1 MRAGQPVVKLLE
13 SLARIPTNW
22 TQHRQN
28 AIPGGSGFTT
38 KKGKDTLKVEVAV
51 TDVSPSHKE
60 LTIEVHADEVKAEF
74 EKTYLAYSRH
84 VKVPGFRPGRVPR
97 SVIRQ
102 RFSKDIRGE
111 VLSNLLP
118 HALSHAIQDHDIRA
132 VGEPDI
138 NPEEISIAEGEP
150 LRFKAG
156 IEVVPD
162 FELRDHKGVKLTRRV
177 VEVTD
182 EDVNK
187 LIDYWRESSAEFAPV
202 ENRPSQKGDF
212 VSVNLVGKF
221 IDPVENPAEAPED
234 LKSDDVEIE
243 IGGQGVQEDF
253 NTALTGVTAGDVRE
267 FRVAYPADFTSKG
280 LAGKT
285 LDFTATVI
293 AVRIKELP
301 ELTDEMAKEFG
312 PYESLEDM
320 RLKVRENL
328 IKQSDTRADNRLR
341 EDLMTSVITEYN
353 FEIPAKIL
361 KKQRESR
368 SQQFIHRVIN
378 SGLPME
384 QLMNIDIKKE
394 LKRIER
400 QVERELRASIV
411 FERIADKEGL
421 TVTEPEIRAEIAER
435 AAAAGISET
444 EMIERLTKD
453 DALSSIEY
461 SVLHSKTLEHL
472 LAATEITT
480 EKVTAEEAAKYDE
493 IADEIATEDEPDE
506 LTNDLER
513 ISDAPEAT
521 EADKSAE

>member
-1 MRAGQPVVKLLE
+1 MKL
-13 SLARIPTNW
+13 
-22 TQHRQN
+22 
-28 AIPGGSGFTT
+28 
-38 KKGKDTLKVEVAV
+38 EVAV

-74 EKTYLAYSRH
+74 EKTYLAYTRH

-97 SVIRQ
+97 SVIKQ

-118 HALSHAIQDHDIRA
+118 HALSHAIQDHNIRA

-138 NPEEISIAEGEP
+138 NPDEITIGDGEP

-156 IEVVPD
+156 IDVVPD
-162 FELRDHKGVKLTRRV
+162 FEIHDHKGVKLTRRV
-177 VEVTD
+177 VRVTD

-202 ENRPSQKGDF
+202 ENRPSQNGDF

-221 IDPVENPAEAPED
+221 IDPVEDPEAEAPAEAPED

-243 IGGQGVQEDF
+243 IGGQGVQDDF
-253 NTALTGVTAGDVRE
+253 NTALTGVIAGDTRE
-267 FRVAYPADFTSKG
+267 FRVAYPADFTSTG

-285 LDFTATVI
+285 LDFTASVI

-301 ELTDEMAKEFG
+301 ELTDEIAKEFG
-312 PYESLEDM
+312 PYDGIEDM
-320 RLKVRENL
+320 RAKVRENL
-328 IKQSDTRADNRLR
+328 IKQSETRADNRVKD
-341 EDLMTSVITEYN
+341 DLITSIITEYN
-353 FEIPAKIL
+353 FEIPTKIL

-368 SQQFIHRVIN
+368 SQQFIHRIIN

-394 LKRIER
+394 LKRIEH

-411 FERIADKEGL
+411 FERIADKVGL
-421 TVTEPEIRAEIAER
+421 TVTEPEIRAEISAR
-435 AAAAGISET
+435 AAAAGTT
-444 EMIERLTKD
+444 EAEIIERLTKE
-453 DALSSIEY
+453 DALSSIEF
-461 SVLHSKTLEHL
+461 SVLHNKTLEHL
-472 LAATEITT
+472 LAAAE
-480 EKVTAEEAAKYDE
+480 VTVEEVSAEEAAKYEE
-493 IADEIATEDEPDE
+493 IADEIATEDEPDDVADGPE
-506 LTNDLER
+506 RLGDGLENPAPPAGNE
-513 ISDAPEAT
+513 SDE
-521 EADKSAE
+521 